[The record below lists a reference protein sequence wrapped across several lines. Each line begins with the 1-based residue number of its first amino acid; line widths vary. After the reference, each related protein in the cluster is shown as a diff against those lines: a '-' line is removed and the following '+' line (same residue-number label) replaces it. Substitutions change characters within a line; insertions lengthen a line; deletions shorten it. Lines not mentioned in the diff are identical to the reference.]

1 MDSRQV
7 AMYLKKDSID
17 LSDIDQKLTAMLYKL
32 SMYTLL
38 YESSSLDEII
48 CDLAEIKDLNKDIR
62 RIVQTLAIRC
72 NSIDQAID
80 DTAEQISKAG

>member
-48 CDLAEIKDLNKDIR
+48 W
-62 RIVQTLAIRC
+62 
-72 NSIDQAID
+72 
-80 DTAEQISKAG
+80 

>member
-17 LSDIDQKLTAMLYKL
+17 LSDIDQKLIAMLYKL

-72 NSIDQAID
+72 NSIDQVID

>member
-1 MDSRQV
+1 
-7 AMYLKKDSID
+7 
-17 LSDIDQKLTAMLYKL
+17 MLYKL

-72 NSIDQAID
+72 NSIDQVID